1 MQVKMIPSRLGITN
15 RKTLKITCRMWNTS
29 VTLSRQLIVD
39 RYRQR
44 IAASERTRLTK
55 TDLAELIV
63 EFIDRLAITKAKA
76 KIQEL
81 CTAEIALLEE
91 GYPQATIGKV
101 YLPMYRK
108 AIQAAVDDG
117 LLPLTKNTSRQY
129 TYSKRH
135 SGEAGV
141 AIDHFALDYL
151 KYDAA
156 TYSQFAGISAERNNL
171 KQDNL
176 QPVNPDIFLAIAAD
190 LLNSEDPFDLA
201 VGIAATTGRRFSEI
215 VAKGTLTATD
225 DTYWISFAGQLKKST
240 YKKPVEA
247 DSYLTPCLL
256 PAAIVLAAM
265 ERFRQHPRIA
275 ALADFS
281 AIQINRSLADSVKR
295 SVIRNFGD
303 TGIVPI
309 LASESAV
316 TVHNLRGVYGEICT
330 HYFCP
335 PDRAVSRFVQER
347 LGHVISADEL
357 KRANSSATQH
367 YFHYYLVDG
376 NGQHLGAKGI
386 KLSGSQ
392 QIEIIANFDE
402 DLDLNVAPVQLELLA
417 NSITSTNKATNK
429 QSKKE
434 SNLLTKPS
442 ESFLITENADMN
454 TTTIDRQQFAA
465 LQQEVNRLWQHLAT
479 INSTG
484 DIAYPLVPPVANEE
498 IAILQNNVTQL
509 TQELTTAH
517 EHIAELERANLGYQ
531 QRIEQLMNILQ
542 PVGTKP
548 AVVKPAISM
557 PASALPTQRR
567 VPAATKILAAIDT
580 IMLWNSQNTQKFVIS
595 QTLLLKATGCNLP
608 AIKRVLSE
616 QAEMIDRH
624 HAKYDIQPRHQS
636 KKIDMILDFMQQR

>member
-1 MQVKMIPSRLGITN
+1 
-15 RKTLKITCRMWNTS
+15 
-29 VTLSRQLIVD
+29 VTLSRQLIID

-63 EFIDRLAITKAKA
+63 EFIDRLAITKTKA

-81 CTAEIALLEE
+81 CSAEIALLEE

-117 LLPLTKNTSRQY
+117 LLPLTKNTSREY
-129 TYSKRH
+129 TYSKRN
-135 SGEAGV
+135 SGETGK

-151 KYDAA
+151 KYDSA

-176 QPVNPDIFLAIAAD
+176 QPVNPAVFLAVAAD
-190 LLNSEDPFDLA
+190 LLASADPFDLA
-201 VGIAATTGRRFSEI
+201 VGIAATTGRRFSEV
-215 VAKGTLTATD
+215 VAKGTMTATND
-225 DTYWISFAGQLKKST
+225 LYWISFAGQLKKRT
-240 YKKPVEA
+240 YKKPAEA

-256 PAAIVLAAM
+256 PAVVVLDAM

-281 AIQINRSLADSVKR
+281 AIEINRSLADSVKR

-309 LASESAV
+309 LPSESAV
-316 TVHNLRGVYGEICT
+316 TVHNLRGIYGEICT
-330 HYFCP
+330 HFFCP

-386 KLSGSQ
+386 KLGDFPST
-392 QIEIIANFDE
+392 EIVANDYE
-402 DLDLNVAPVQLELLA
+402 DVHDTPVQLELL
-417 NSITSTNKATNK
+417 TNPTTKK
-429 QSKKE
+429 SVSKTAK
-434 SNLLTKPS
+434 K
-442 ESFLITENADMN
+442 
-454 TTTIDRQQFAA
+454 TIDRPVDIDSRESLPSQADTPTIDPQQFAA
-465 LQQEVNRLWQHLAT
+465 LQQEVSRLWQHLNAT
-479 INSTG
+479 NASHN
-484 DIAYPLVPPVANEE
+484 ASQSQVNQAE
-498 IAILQNNVTQL
+498 IITVQNTSP
-509 TQELTTAH
+509 ELAAAH
-517 EHIAELERANLGYQ
+517 SHIAELEQEVATLHQANLGYQ
-531 QRIEQLMNILQ
+531 QRIEQLVNILQ
-542 PVGTKP
+542 PSEAKPVIKTSSPKISVSPPKPETK
-548 AVVKPAISM
+548 
-557 PASALPTQRR
+557 RR
-567 VPAATKILAAIDT
+567 EPAATKILAAIDT
-580 IMLWNSQNTQKFVIS
+580 IMLWNKKNDQKFAIS
-595 QTLLLKATGCNLP
+595 QTLLLKATGCNMP
-608 AIKRVLSE
+608 AIRLVLKDY
-616 QAEMIDRH
+616 AEMIDRH
-624 HAKYDIQPRHQS
+624 HAKYDIHPRHQS
-636 KKIDMILDFMQQR
+636 KKLDMILDFMRQH